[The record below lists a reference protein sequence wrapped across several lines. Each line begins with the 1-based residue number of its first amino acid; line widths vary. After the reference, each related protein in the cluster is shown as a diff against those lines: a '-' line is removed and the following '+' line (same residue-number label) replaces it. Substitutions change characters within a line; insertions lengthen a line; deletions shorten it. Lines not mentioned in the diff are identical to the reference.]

1 MENELI
7 QNSVNVYAYLGAA
20 ACALPMA
27 IVAWGLTKL
36 WVTLIETVG
45 RNPQVKKDVTLF
57 GFIGMGSIEA
67 VALYMLIIAIL
78 LLTM

>member
-1 MENELI
+1 MENEVA
-7 QNSVNVYAYLGAA
+7 QNMINIYAYLGAGI
-20 ACALPMA
+20 CALPMA
-27 IVAWGLTKL
+27 AVALGLSKL
-36 WVTLIETVG
+36 WTTLIETVG
-45 RNPQVKKDVTLF
+45 RNPQVRKDVTMF

>member
-1 MENELI
+1 MENEVA
-7 QNSVNVYAYLGAA
+7 QNMVNIYAYLGVGIY
-20 ACALPMA
+20 ALPMA
-27 IVAWGLTKL
+27 AVAIGLSKL
-36 WVTLIETVG
+36 WTTLIETVG
-45 RNPQVKKDVTLF
+45 RNPQVRKDVTMF

>member
-1 MENELI
+1 MENEVA
-7 QNSVNVYAYLGAA
+7 QNMINIYAYLGAA
-20 ACALPMA
+20 ICALPMA
-27 IVAWGLTKL
+27 TVAWGLSKL
-36 WVTLIETVG
+36 WTTLIETVG
-45 RNPQVKKDVTLF
+45 RNPQVRKDVTLF